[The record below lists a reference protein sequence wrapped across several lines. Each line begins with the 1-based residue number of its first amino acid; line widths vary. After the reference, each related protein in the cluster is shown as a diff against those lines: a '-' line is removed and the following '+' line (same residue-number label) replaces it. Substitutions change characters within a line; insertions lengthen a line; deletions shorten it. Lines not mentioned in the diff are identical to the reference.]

1 MPIAVTYNPT
11 REEKRIGNIAGM
23 FNNNPPYKKRLEVCN
38 ELKNLLPQ
46 LGFPV
51 IDVITH
57 RQDPRVIIVISRK
70 NADNSEFLKGLINA
84 ISSQEESSGNAPVKY
99 RDAVLAIHGY
109 PERE

>member
-1 MPIAVTYNPT
+1 MPLRVEYSPT

-23 FNNNPPYKKRLEVCN
+23 FNNNPTYKKRLEVCN
-38 ELKNLLPQ
+38 ELKGLLPQ

-51 IDVITH
+51 IDVVTH
-57 RQDPRVIIVISRK
+57 KRDPRVIIVISRE
-70 NADNSEFLKGLINA
+70 NADSSEFLKGLINA
-84 ISSQEESSGNAPVKY
+84 ILSQEASSGSAPVKY